1 MSTYCGKN
9 CEECTYKAELSCT
22 GCQSG
27 PGRAVIGDCKLAH
40 CCRDKGHATCE
51 TCELKRNCGK
61 WLDKGSIPKQRIERR
76 IELQKEQ
83 EIIARRAPFLGK
95 WLWIL
100 FWLVVPSEISGIM
113 TMDKVVEAFPL
124 LRVPGLVLGITCS
137 LVYSLILLRISSE
150 HESYRLAG
158 SIGIGSTLLEVFML
172 VLGSTG
178 GLVFLISLIKIVV
191 GFLMTYHEYKAHG
204 ESVYPVDAELSEC
217 WEKLWKWKIY
227 SIAGLAGSV
236 FLTIISR
243 FLGVVLLFAS
253 IIFVLVISV
262 FKLIYLYQTAQA
274 FRERAR
280 Q

>member
-1 MSTYCGKN
+1 MNTYCGKN

-40 CCRDKGHATCE
+40 CCRDKGHTTCD

-204 ESVYPVDAELSEC
+204 ESVYPVDADLSEC
-217 WEKLWKWKIY
+217 WEKLWKWKLY

-236 FLTIISR
+236 ILTIISR

-253 IIFVLVISV
+253 IIFMLVISV

-274 FRERAR
+274 FRSWTR
-280 Q
+280 

>member
-27 PGRAVIGDCKLAH
+27 PGRVVIGDCKLAH

-83 EIIARRAPFLGK
+83 EIIARRAPLLGK

-158 SIGIGSTLLEVFML
+158 LFGIGSTLLEVFML
-172 VLGSTG
+172 ILGSTG
-178 GLVFLISLIKIVV
+178 GLVFLISVIKIVI
-191 GFLMTYHEYKAHG
+191 GLFMTYHEYKAHG
-204 ESVYPVDAELSEC
+204 ESVYPVDVELSEC

>member
-27 PGRAVIGDCKLAH
+27 PGRVVIGDCKLAH

-83 EIIARRAPFLGK
+83 EIIARRAPLLGK

-227 SIAGLAGSV
+227 SIAGLGGSV
-236 FLTIISR
+236 FLVIISR

-274 FRERAR
+274 FRNWKW
-280 Q
+280 

>member
-9 CEECTYKAELSCT
+9 CEECTYKTELSCT

-40 CCRDKGHATCE
+40 CCRDKGHATCD

-137 LVYSLILLRISSE
+137 LVYSFILLRISSE

-158 SIGIGSTLLEVFML
+158 LFGIGSTLLEVFML

-227 SIAGLAGSV
+227 SIAGLGGSV
-236 FLTIISR
+236 FLAIISR

-274 FRERAR
+274 FRARAR

>member
-1 MSTYCGKN
+1 MMTTYCGKN
-9 CEECTYKAELSCT
+9 CEECTYKAELSCS

-27 PGRAVIGDCKLAH
+27 PGRVISGDCKLAH

-158 SIGIGSTLLEVFML
+158 LFGIGSTLLEVFML

-227 SIAGLAGSV
+227 SIAGLGGSV
-236 FLTIISR
+236 FLAIISR

-274 FRERAR
+274 FRNWKW
-280 Q
+280 

>member
-1 MSTYCGKN
+1 MNTYCGKN

-40 CCRDKGHATCE
+40 CCRDKGHTTCD

-158 SIGIGSTLLEVFML
+158 LFGIGSTLLEVFML

-178 GLVFLISLIKIVV
+178 GLVFLISLIKIAV
-191 GFLMTYHEYKAHG
+191 GLLMTYHEYKAHG
-204 ESVYPVDAELSEC
+204 ESVYPVDADLSEC
-217 WEKLWKWKIY
+217 WEKLWKWKLY

-236 FLTIISR
+236 ILTIISR

-253 IIFVLVISV
+253 IIFMLVISV

-274 FRERAR
+274 FRNWKW
-280 Q
+280 

>member
-1 MSTYCGKN
+1 MNTYCGKN
-9 CEECTYKAELSCT
+9 CDGCTYREELSCS

-27 PGRAVIGDCKLAH
+27 PGRAISGDCKLAG
-40 CCRDKGHATCE
+40 CCREKGHATCE

-83 EIIARRAPFLGK
+83 EMMARRAPFLGK

-124 LRVPGLVLGITCS
+124 LRIPGLVLGIVCS

-150 HESYRLAG
+150 HESYRFAG
-158 SIGIGSTLLEVFML
+158 LFGIGSTLLEVFML
-172 VLGSTG
+172 ILGSTG
-178 GLVFLISLIKIVV
+178 GLVFLISVIKIVI
-191 GFLMTYHEYKAHG
+191 GLLMTYHEYKSHG

-274 FRERAR
+274 FRNWKW
-280 Q
+280 

>member
-1 MSTYCGKN
+1 MTTYCGKN
-9 CEECTYKAELSCT
+9 CEECTYKAELSCS

-27 PGRAVIGDCKLAH
+27 PGRVISGDCKLAH

-137 LVYSLILLRISSE
+137 LVYSLILLRLSSE

-158 SIGIGSTLLEVFML
+158 LFGIGSTLLEVFML

-227 SIAGLAGSV
+227 SIAGLGGSV
-236 FLTIISR
+236 FLAIISR

-274 FRERAR
+274 FRNWKW
-280 Q
+280 

>member
-1 MSTYCGKN
+1 
-9 CEECTYKAELSCT
+9 
-22 GCQSG
+22 
-27 PGRAVIGDCKLAH
+27 
-40 CCRDKGHATCE
+40 
-51 TCELKRNCGK
+51 
-61 WLDKGSIPKQRIERR
+61 
-76 IELQKEQ
+76 
-83 EIIARRAPFLGK
+83 
-95 WLWIL
+95 
-100 FWLVVPSEISGIM
+100 
-113 TMDKVVEAFPL
+113 
-124 LRVPGLVLGITCS
+124 
-137 LVYSLILLRISSE
+137 LVYSLILLRLSSE

-158 SIGIGSTLLEVFML
+158 LFGIGSTLLEVFML

-227 SIAGLAGSV
+227 SIAGLGGSV
-236 FLTIISR
+236 FLAIISR

-274 FRERAR
+274 FRNWKW
-280 Q
+280 

>member
-1 MSTYCGKN
+1 MNTYCGKN

-40 CCRDKGHATCE
+40 CCRDKGHTTCD

-158 SIGIGSTLLEVFML
+158 LFGIGSTLLEVFML

-178 GLVFLISLIKIVV
+178 GLVFLISLIKIAV
-191 GFLMTYHEYKAHG
+191 GLLMTYHEYKAHG
-204 ESVYPVDAELSEC
+204 ESVYPVDADLSEC
-217 WEKLWKWKIY
+217 WEKLWKWKLY

-236 FLTIISR
+236 ILTIISR

-253 IIFVLVISV
+253 IIFMLVISV

-274 FRERAR
+274 FRSWTR
-280 Q
+280 